1 MKPIGALSAV
11 FTSISLLLAPVAF
24 AQQETGATPQ
34 EPMEMQQEAAETPPP
49 PPTSPTVEEPVAQ
62 PEAQRQD
69 TEAQR
74 QDTGEAAAQQSIP
87 LAAGKPTQQQP
98 LVASSTIVGAM
109 VKNPQGEDLGEIQ
122 ELMIDPKSGR
132 IVHALLSFG
141 GVLGVGQKQ
150 VAIPWET
157 FKMGLGQEE
166 FVVELSKEQL
176 QNVASAEESQQS
188 TVTVID

>member
-34 EPMEMQQEAAETPPP
+34 EPMEMQQEAAEPPP
-49 PPTSPTVEEPVAQ
+49 PAPTSPTMEEPVAQ
-62 PEAQRQD
+62 P
-69 TEAQR
+69 EAQR